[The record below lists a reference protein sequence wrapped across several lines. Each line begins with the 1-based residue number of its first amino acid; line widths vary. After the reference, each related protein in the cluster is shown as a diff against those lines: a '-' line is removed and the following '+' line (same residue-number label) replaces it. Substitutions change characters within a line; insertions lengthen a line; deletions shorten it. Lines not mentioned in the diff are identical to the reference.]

1 VRASQFDAVDEQLD
15 VCANTLAVGDIGLAG
30 RHELEAEDVVAF
42 GDGCDRLH
50 LEALVGNVVVTL
62 GQLAVLNVRR
72 RSRRRRRPSTA
83 AGRSLP
89 LLGTLA

>member
-1 VRASQFDAVDEQLD
+1 MFARTPLP
-15 VCANTLAVGDIGLAG
+15 LAISALPVGMKLKMWSP
-30 RHELEAEDVVAF
+30 F

-50 LEALVGNVVVTL
+50 LEALVGNAVVTL

-89 LLGTLA
+89 LLGTVA